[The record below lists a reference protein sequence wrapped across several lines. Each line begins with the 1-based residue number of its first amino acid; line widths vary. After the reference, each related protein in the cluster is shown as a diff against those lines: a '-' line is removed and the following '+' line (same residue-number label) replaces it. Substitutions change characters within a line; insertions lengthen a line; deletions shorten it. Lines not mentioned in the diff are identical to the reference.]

1 MRPALAA
8 TFLALGLVGLAG
20 CTNPNSIGVQVFGT
34 VTVHCVRFSDG
45 SPVPGAN
52 VSVANLAASA
62 DGSGTLTFT
71 NDVPVGPETFRA
83 AAPGLSGSQS
93 VTVAEGA
100 NPDVTIQLQLH
111 N

>member
-8 TFLALGLVGLAG
+8 TFLALCLAGLAG

-52 VSVANLAASA
+52 VSVAGGAGTTDAS
-62 DGSGTLTFT
+62 GNVTISQI
-71 NDVPVGPETFRA
+71 PVGPVIFVARA
-83 AAPGLSGSQS
+83 TGLKGTQS
-93 VTVAEGA
+93 DTIVQGA
-100 NPDVTIQLQLH
+100 NPDVTIQMQP